1 MNIELPVFG
10 VCGWSGS
17 GKTTVVEELARRLT
31 ARRLAVAVVKHDAHG
46 FEVDRE
52 GKDSDRFF
60 RAGADVVL
68 TGPEEGFHRFHR
80 PGELHAL
87 LQQLAPR
94 YDVIL
99 VEGHKSTPLPR
110 KVWLMKDANDVCPPE
125 ALPVMVSLGRDDD
138 RVGIVMR
145 MLDDWLSALAKST
158 PVCAGILFGGGS
170 TRMGEPK
177 HLLRAGGVTWL
188 ERAVQTVVP
197 FVEQVVLLGG
207 GEIPASLRPL
217 PVLPDVPDKQ
227 GPLAGMLAAMRW
239 RPWAT
244 WLFAACDLPDLSAD
258 AVRWLLGT
266 RAPGVWATLPRLPG
280 AAGVEPL
287 LAHYDFRA
295 GPLLENCR
303 APFEL
308 ARLPQVIAPAPPT
321 GIADAWRNVNTP
333 DELAR
338 VGASAT

>member
-1 MNIELPVFG
+1 MSFELPVLG

-17 GKTTVVEELARRLT
+17 GKTMLVEELARRLV

-46 FEVDRE
+46 FDVDRE

-60 RAGADVVL
+60 RAGADAVL
-68 TGPEEGFHRFHR
+68 IGLQEGFCRFHHAH
-80 PGELHAL
+80 ELPTL
-87 LQQLAPR
+87 LHRLAPR

-110 KVWLMKDANDVCPPE
+110 KVWLMKDGGDACPPE
-125 ALPVMVSLGRDDD
+125 ASPVVMSLGRDED

-145 MLDDWLSALAKST
+145 MLDDWLPTLAKST
-158 PVCAGILFGGGS
+158 PVCAGILFGGSS

-177 HLLRAGGVTWL
+177 HLLRAGGIAWL
-188 ERAVQTVVP
+188 ERTAQTIAP

-207 GEIPASLRPL
+207 GEVPASLRSL
-217 PVLPDVPDKQ
+217 PALPDVSDKR

-244 WLFAACDLPDLSAD
+244 WLFAACDLPRLSAD

-266 RAPGVWATLPRLPG
+266 RAPGVWAALPRLPG

-295 GPLLENCR
+295 APLLENCR
-303 APFEL
+303 APSEL
-308 ARLPQVIAPAPPT
+308 AHLPQVLTPVPPAE
-321 GIADAWRNVNTP
+321 IADAWRNVNTP
-333 DELAR
+333 DELTN
-338 VGASAT
+338 VNASVA

>member
-1 MNIELPVFG
+1 MNFELPVFG

-17 GKTTVVEELARRLT
+17 GKTTLIEELARRLT

-46 FEVDRE
+46 FDVDRE

-68 TGPEEGFHRFHR
+68 TGPEEGFRRFHR
-80 PGELHAL
+80 SDELHTL
-87 LQQLAPR
+87 LRQLAPR

-125 ALPVMVSLGRDDD
+125 TSPVVASLGRDED
-138 RVGIVMR
+138 RAGIVMR
-145 MLDDWLSALAKST
+145 MLDDWLPALAKST

-188 ERAVQTVVP
+188 ERAAQTVTP
-197 FVEQVVLLGG
+197 FVEQVVLLGD
-207 GEIPASLRPL
+207 GEIPAGLRSL
-217 PVLPDVPDKQ
+217 PVLPDVLDKQ

-266 RAPGVWATLPRLPG
+266 RAPGVWATLPQLAG
-280 AAGVEPL
+280 AGGVEPL

-295 GPLLENCR
+295 APLLENCR
-303 APFEL
+303 APSEL
-308 ARLPQVIAPAPPT
+308 ARLPQALTPAPPAE
-321 GIADAWRNVNTP
+321 IANAWRNVNTP
-333 DELAR
+333 AELAR
-338 VGASAT
+338 DRASTA

>member
-1 MNIELPVFG
+1 MNFELPVLG

-17 GKTTVVEELARRLT
+17 GKTALVEELARRLT

-46 FEVDRE
+46 FDVDRK

-68 TGPEEGFHRFHR
+68 TGPEESFCRLHRAD
-80 PGELHAL
+80 ELHAL
-87 LQQLAPR
+87 LRHLAPR

-110 KVWLMKDANDVCPPE
+110 KVWLMKDAGDVCPPE
-125 ALPVMVSLGRDDD
+125 AAPVVVSLGRNED
-138 RVGIVMR
+138 RAGIVMR
-145 MLDDWLSALAKST
+145 LLDDWLPVLAKST

-177 HLLRAGGVTWL
+177 HLLRSGGVTWL
-188 ERAVQTVVP
+188 ERATQTVAP

-207 GEIPASLRPL
+207 GEIPASLRSL
-217 PVLPDVPDKQ
+217 PVLPDVLDKQ

-258 AVRWLLGT
+258 AVRWLLDT

-280 AAGVEPL
+280 ADGVEPL

-295 GPLLENCR
+295 APLLENCR
-303 APFEL
+303 APSEL
-308 ARLPQVIAPAPPT
+308 ARLPQVITSAPPPE
-321 GIADAWRNVNTP
+321 IAAAWRNVNTP
-333 DELAR
+333 SELAR
-338 VGASAT
+338 DRASTA